1 MIYMVSLAVSLVFSV
16 AMNLL
21 MKAGA
26 RAIEVQHQTGA
37 GLSLLASVKA
47 GLCSPWIIGGV
58 ICGALN
64 LAAYTFALR
73 KLPVSLA
80 YPIMSSLGYA
90 IIVGAAAIWF
100 SERISVRQIVGIGV
114 IMAGVWL
121 VASGMAKTA

>member
-1 MIYMVSLAVSLVFSV
+1 MIYMVSLGVSLVFSV
-16 AMNLL
+16 TMNLL

-26 RAIEVQHQTGA
+26 TAIEAQHRAEG
-37 GLSLLASVKA
+37 GLSLLANVKA
-47 GLCSPWIIGGV
+47 GLSSPWIIGGV
-58 ICGALN
+58 ACGALN

-80 YPIMSSLGYA
+80 YPIMSSLGYV

-100 SERISVRQIVGIGV
+100 SERPNAWQIVGIGL

-121 VASGMAKTA
+121 VASGMVKTA